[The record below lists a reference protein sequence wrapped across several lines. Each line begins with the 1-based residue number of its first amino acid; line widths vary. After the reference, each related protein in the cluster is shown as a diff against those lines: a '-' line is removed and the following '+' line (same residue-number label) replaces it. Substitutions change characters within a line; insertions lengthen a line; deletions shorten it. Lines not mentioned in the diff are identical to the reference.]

1 MKKFFTAK
9 AEPLPFPLITFS
21 NRAKGY
27 TEIKLFCAVTCLITV
42 LLLLSGCKNAAEV
55 QSGTVTETF
64 SETSLETSAQTEIS
78 AETVTETSAETV
90 TTTETSAEE
99 TTTEKFEYPEPI
111 LPPEAVKID
120 IDIDSDKKYT
130 VQTEIL
136 DEENILVIYEFRD
149 KNYGI
154 TAAEAKIFGISD
166 GEEKLHIEMPKGKVD
181 GYLTK
186 DALWSRKYRTD
197 DENVYF
203 AIYGYKRDGD
213 SEIDWGKSETVVYND
228 YTYKTQKY
236 TNGVSY
242 YPRLI
247 DIGGKHIVR
256 ETAHSNFYDCESN
269 EIILNS
275 IFEGYDSKSGVSY
288 SYEFS
293 IDGDRFV
300 YSMWGYEWSWG
311 FGIYD
316 FTTGTA
322 RDVPGVGDHR
332 PMGYHDGKIYSCY
345 CEHDGFTDNI
355 LYVTDVNTLETTP
368 FHEFYHGDREFIDP
382 FTDYD
387 NYDYVYDYK
396 MTPNGKFLMNTD
408 EDGDVFK
415 VILYS
420 IDTLEA
426 VREYEFKNT
435 YICEWGIRF
444 TEDGK
449 AVLTDDKQKCL
460 YVLDLNK

>member
-1 MKKFFTAK
+1 MKKNFLYA
-9 AEPLPFPLITFS
+9 
-21 NRAKGY
+21 
-27 TEIKLFCAVTCLITV
+27 V
-42 LLLLSGCKNAAEV
+42 LLAAALLTGCRSGTEG

-64 SETSLETSAQTEIS
+64 SGTNAESS
-78 AETVTETSAETV
+78 AETETSSETVTATLLTTV
-90 TTTETSAEE
+90 TTTEKATVPMETTAEE
-99 TTTEKFEYPEPI
+99 TTTTKFEYPEPV

-120 IDIDSDKKYT
+120 MSIDSKQKYT
-130 VQTEIL
+130 TQLEIL
-136 DEENILVIYEFRD
+136 DGENILVIYKF
-149 KNYGI
+149 KNADNEI
-154 TAAEAKIFGISD
+154 IAADAKIFGVSD
-166 GEEKLHIEMPKGKVD
+166 GGEKLHIEMPKGKTD
-181 GYLTK
+181 GYLVR
-186 DALWSRKYRTD
+186 DAKNYRGD

-203 AIYGYKRDGD
+203 VIYGYTY
-213 SEIDWGKSETVVYND
+213 SESYDRIDRGRSETVVYTD
-228 YTYKTQKY
+228 HTYDSHTY
-236 TNGVSY
+236 GNGVSY

-247 DIGGKHIVR
+247 DVGGKHIVR

-275 IFEGYDSKSGVSY
+275 VFEGYDSKNGVSY
-288 SYEFS
+288 SYEFA

-316 FTTGTA
+316 FKTGTA

-332 PMGYHDGKIYSCY
+332 PMGYHDGKIYSYY

-368 FHEFYHGDREFIDP
+368 FHEFYRGDREFIDP
-382 FTDYD
+382 SMDYD
-387 NYDYVYDYK
+387 YDYVYDYQ
-396 MTPNGKFLMNTD
+396 MTPDGEFLMNTD
-408 EDGDVFK
+408 GSGEVFK

-426 VREYEFKNT
+426 VREYEFENT
-435 YICEWGIRF
+435 YIISWDIRF

-449 AVLTDDKQKCL
+449 AVFKDDKQACL